1 MKYCTNCGESIDT
14 TVQFC
19 PHCGYDQISTVPNKR
34 ASSAILNTLC
44 VLTLIGS
51 VFTILRALIYLTI
64 ASGSS
69 KELMMIRGSL
79 YLLSSI
85 GTIIGAVIMLN
96 KKILGLYVYT
106 VSQVIYLITIFF
118 ALSYYVSEIGDFLG
132 EEFAILVAM
141 FFVVPSVAILAM
153 YWTQLA
159 KQHLK

>member
-1 MKYCTNCGESIDT
+1 
-14 TVQFC
+14 
-19 PHCGYDQISTVPNKR
+19 
-34 ASSAILNTLC
+34 
-44 VLTLIGS
+44 
-51 VFTILRALIYLTI
+51 
-64 ASGSS
+64 
-69 KELMMIRGSL
+69 MMIRGSL
-79 YLLSSI
+79 YLLTSI

-118 ALSYYVSEIGDFLG
+118 ALSYYVREIGDFLG

>member
-1 MKYCTNCGESIDT
+1 
-14 TVQFC
+14 
-19 PHCGYDQISTVPNKR
+19 
-34 ASSAILNTLC
+34 
-44 VLTLIGS
+44 
-51 VFTILRALIYLTI
+51 
-64 ASGSS
+64 
-69 KELMMIRGSL
+69 MIRGSL
-79 YLLSSI
+79 YLLTSI

-132 EEFAILVAM
+132 EQFAILVAM